1 VSSPG
6 STWFIL
12 VLRLN
17 LGLNDHHSS
26 SEEVKAITAALWKIT
41 NESFEQPLSK

>member
-6 STWFIL
+6 STWFLL

-17 LGLNDHHSS
+17 LGLNDYHLA

-41 NESFEQPLSK
+41 SEGFEQPLNN